1 MKIQGN
7 LATYEL
13 SDLLQWLA
21 QGNKTGL
28 LTVSDGS
35 LEYKLG
41 FDHGRI
47 DMSSSSDPQQRLDT
61 HLHRRGVID
70 QTTLDRAN
78 RLRDA
83 TKMMSGQVLVTLGA
97 VSEQQGPGDL
107 RVRRRRPACL
117 DHGADQPGGHQAAA
131 REHAPAR
138 PEPGR
143 SERAMAGGTAG
154 SARACGG
161 AGG

>member
-41 FDHGRI
+41 FDH
-47 DMSSSSDPQQRLDT
+47 
-61 HLHRRGVID
+61 
-70 QTTLDRAN
+70 
-78 RLRDA
+78 
-83 TKMMSGQVLVTLGA
+83 
-97 VSEQQGPGDL
+97 VST
-107 RVRRRRPACL
+107 
-117 DHGADQPGGHQAAA
+117 
-131 REHAPAR
+131 
-138 PEPGR
+138 
-143 SERAMAGGTAG
+143 AGG
-154 SARACGG
+154 
-161 AGG
+161 